1 MRGLSCYICTNTY
14 ICVRT
19 MLIAAIYLI
28 YRITYVKKISRIQ
41 YLVVTKNFQF
51 GVDTLTTT
59 DVDDDVFVCCKSQ
72 VMTLR
77 SPLNSLWREIQN
89 YFDHCQVNGLV
100 KNRKEASQTD
110 RDHKQ
115 LKVEK

>member
-1 MRGLSCYICTNTY
+1 M
-14 ICVRT
+14 
-19 MLIAAIYLI
+19 
-28 YRITYVKKISRIQ
+28 
-41 YLVVTKNFQF
+41 YLVQAHIGSGLGQHGTPMLAE
-51 GVDTLTTT
+51 VDTLTTT